1 LNIIYITYWGIND
14 GLSQSTVWPNVKI
27 LASDKRIDRIYLIS
41 FERGSYTLPEIHEK
55 VTCLPIV
62 EHSVPKGLNK
72 FISLRK
78 AKKVAQQLANNESIS
93 LVICRSVFSG
103 IIGIHLKNRF
113 NIPFVVESYE
123 PHADYMVESNEWKPN
138 GLKSKIIRKQDE
150 LIRKVAFKLYPV
162 SNNYLKK
169 LQNEEIKKERLEVI
183 PCSVDVQ
190 KFCFNQNW
198 RSKIKKEFHINEG
211 TKVGVYVGKF
221 GGIYFKEEAYELFKS
236 IFEAFNS
243 DFFLFI
249 LTPESRD
256 QIVKQLNV
264 VNFPVSNVYINQV
277 RHEEVPQYLSASDFA
292 FSTIKPSRSRKFCS
306 PIKDGEYW
314 ANGLPI
320 LITQGVGDDSYI
332 IEHNEAGVVFDLN
345 RETPSTIA
353 QRMVHYLQTFDRLN
367 EQHRQKIVDLA
378 IQYRSFAIN
387 KKCYS
392 DLIDE
397 ITVKS
402 SPST

>member
-27 LASDKRIDRIYLIS
+27 LASDIRINRIYLMS

-55 VTCLPIV
+55 VMCVPVV
-62 EHSVPKGLNK
+62 EHSAPKGLNK
-72 FISLRK
+72 FIALRK
-78 AKKVAQQLANNESIS
+78 AKKVAQQLANNQSIS
-93 LVICRSVFSG
+93 LVICRSVFAG
-103 IIGIHLKNRF
+103 IIGIHLKKRF

-123 PHADYMVESNEWKPN
+123 PHADYMTESGEWKKD
-138 GLKSKIIRKQDE
+138 GLKQRWIGNMDKQIQ
-150 LIRKVAFKLYPV
+150 LSSTKLFPVAH
-162 SNNYLKK
+162 NYINRLKCEGIAESK
-169 LQNEEIKKERLEVI
+169 LQIM
-183 PCSVDVQ
+183 PCAVDIQ
-190 KFCFNQNW
+190 HFAFNYNQ
-198 RSKIKKEFHINEG
+198 RAAIREKLSCSDSDC
-211 TKVGVYVGKF
+211 VGIYVGKF
-221 GGIYFKEEAYELFKS
+221 GGIYIEEEAFQLFSKLLSTSPLFK
-236 IFEAFNS
+236 II
-243 DFFLFI
+243 I
-249 LTPESRD
+249 LTPQDKASII
-256 QIVKQLNV
+256 QQLRKSCID
-264 VNFPVSNVYINQV
+264 VNRVFITK
-277 RHEEVPQYLSASDFA
+277 VPHQDVPLYLSASDFA
-292 FSTIKPSRSRKFCS
+292 FSLQKYMPSNAFLN
-306 PIKDGEYW
+306 PIKIGEYW

-320 LITQGVGDDSYI
+320 LITQGVGDDSHI
-332 IEHNEAGVVFDLN
+332 IEQHEAGVVFDLN